1 MKKSIKLSL
10 FLAAV
15 ILATGC
21 SFAPA
26 NQKSSDQNKGQE
38 RNQGQTQTQNQEMN
52 QSENKE
58 QNMGQNA
65 QIANPASTNCIE
77 KGGKLEMRTRENLGE
92 YGVCYF
98 EDNRQCEEWAMFR
111 GECPVGGVKVTG
123 YNSDAA
129 AFCAITGGEYQILTG
144 KLDGGQEQGKCKLK
158 NGKECDVWEYYK
170 GNCDQNSAKAS
181 EEKIAA
187 AIYKC
192 KDNKTIDATFFTDYA
207 DIKLSDSRNLKLNIA
222 TSASG
227 ARYANE
233 NETIVFWNKGNTAF
247 MEESGK
253 TTFEDC
259 IETTK

>member
-1 MKKSIKLSL
+1 MKTIIKMNLVLTSII
-10 FLAAV
+10 LAA
-15 ILATGC
+15 GC
-21 SFAPA
+21 TLPNAA
-26 NQKSSDQNKGQE
+26 QKQQPIEN
-38 RNQGQTQTQNQEMN
+38 QTQVQTETDKTTTQPQTNQTT
-52 QSENKE
+52 
-58 QNMGQNA
+58 

-77 KGGKLEMRTRENLGE
+77 KGGKLEMRMREGLGE

-253 TTFEDC
+253 TTFADC
-259 IETTK
+259 VETTK